1 MENRKTQETDI
12 SLNLQNIDE
21 DSPKADGGGD
31 STGGTGN
38 DGGNTGGNG

>member
-31 STGGTGN
+31 STGGGGTGGN
-38 DGGNTGGNG
+38 DGGNG